1 MVYFQR
7 DEFSTKAKRS
17 ATPRRKITWNAPQS
31 AVPDE
36 PRSASVDPK
45 TDGEDTPCRP
55 FESEGSRRSSI
66 SRQDGSPSMNSSAT
80 DRPLRQCS
88 EPCTSGSVT
97 ESSHR
102 ISEDRRQRAQ
112 SDVAPESVS
121 DARRSRRRVH
131 TDPSE
136 SLPKRVRSSSRESS
150 QEDEDIRGRLEAIK
164 LRKAEIQGDDFL
176 SCASTEITS
185 SASRVSVFSRSSDG
199 SISLPSKESRTRSRR
214 SVLSP
219 SLDGSASLPSREK
232 EKTQSDVPSKAD
244 RQPQWRRFVPSSF
257 RDTYFWKVIRGTST
271 VFG

>member
-1 MVYFQR
+1 M
-7 DEFSTKAKRS
+7 
-17 ATPRRKITWNAPQS
+17 
-31 AVPDE
+31 
-36 PRSASVDPK
+36 SVDLK

-66 SRQDGSPSMNSSAT
+66 SRQDGCPFVDSSAA
-80 DRPLRQCS
+80 DRPLRQRS
-88 EPCTSGSVT
+88 EPCASRCEADWRRSSERSVT

-102 ISEDRRQRAQ
+102 ISEVRRQRAQ
-112 SDVAPESVS
+112 SDVVPGSVS
-121 DARRSRRRVH
+121 DAPRSRRRVY

-136 SLPKRVRSSSRESS
+136 SLPKRVRSSSREPS
-150 QEDEDIRGRLEAIK
+150 QEDDDITDRLEAIK
-164 LRKAEIQGDDFL
+164 LRKAELQGDDFL

-185 SASRVSVFSRSSDG
+185 SASRMSVYSRSSDG
-199 SISLPSKESRTRSRR
+199 SISLPSRESRRRSRR

-219 SLDGSASLPSREK
+219 GSDGSASLPSREK
-232 EKTQSDVPSKAD
+232 EKTQSDVHSKAD